1 MTTLLYSF
9 RRCPY
14 AMRAR
19 LALLYAAGPQVAL
32 REVVLRDKP
41 DAFLRASPSGTVP
54 CLVLPDRVI
63 DESLDIMVWAFG
75 SSDPLGLSTMPPQGW
90 AWIERCDGPF
100 KDDLDRTKYSS
111 RYPDL
116 DATVS
121 RDRAAAFLQDLNDQI
136 GTFILDRPSL
146 ADLAIAPFVRQFA
159 FIDKPW
165 FDAQSWPQLQHWL
178 NRFLTSDGF
187 ASIMGKYPPWA
198 DAGQSQP
205 FPPKDP
211 AGRTNAPPLW

>member
-1 MTTLLYSF
+1 MTPLLYSF

-32 REVVLRDKP
+32 REVVLRNKP

-54 CLVLPDRVI
+54 CLVLPDSVI

-121 RDRAAAFLQDLNDQI
+121 RDRAAEFLQDLNDQI

-187 ASIMGKYPPWA
+187 ASIMEKYPPWA

-205 FPPKDP
+205 FPPSGLVDHHAAP
-211 AGRTNAPPLW
+211 ALW

>member
-1 MTTLLYSF
+1 MTPLLYSF

-32 REVVLRDKP
+32 REVVLRNKP

-54 CLVLPDRVI
+54 CLVLPDSVI

-100 KDDLDRTKYSS
+100 KDDLGRTKYSS

-121 RDRAAAFLQDLNDQI
+121 RDRAAEFLQDLNDQI

-187 ASIMGKYPPWA
+187 ASIMEKYPPWA

-205 FPPKDP
+205 FPPSGLVDHHAAP
-211 AGRTNAPPLW
+211 ALW